1 METMKF
7 KTSAKCGGCE
17 AAIRHK
23 FIGLL
28 NGDQWSLDL
37 NSPDKVLTVTADVS
51 PEEVIEAVKD
61 AGFQIELLKD

>member
-7 KTSAKCGGCE
+7 KTNAKCGGCE

-23 FIGLL
+23 LTEVL
-28 NGDQWSLDL
+28 NGGQWSLDL

-51 PEEVIEAVKD
+51 PKVVMEAVQE
-61 AGFQIELLKD
+61 AGFQIEALS